1 MARRNKTF
9 TIYDRLEETGYF
21 DSNPANIDSRG
32 PHGEQIYKKQEFPK
46 MVYHPEGQYKVTNP
60 GEYIGTVMGPKLVG
74 TQSELISKIVNDP
87 EELAEA
93 LAAGWKRTPAESV
106 GKSASGVPN
115 MAVVEAI
122 ATAGMPMPTPST
134 DMAKALDDANARI
147 NAMLEAMT
155 KMQTAIEAMTSK
167 AAPELLSQP
176 AVPVSTVGKPTG
188 KAAPVAASASDE
200 E

>member
-1 MARRNKTF
+1 MPTLAAKAAWKGSELAQDSTWIQHFAPADLAELDAALKAVRARGLPDEALTQ
-9 TIYDRLEETGYF
+9 
-21 DSNPANIDSRG
+21 A
-32 PHGEQIYKKQEFPK
+32 EFPL
-46 MVYHPEGQYKVTNP
+46 P
-60 GEYIGTVMGPKLVG
+60 GLGPKLVG